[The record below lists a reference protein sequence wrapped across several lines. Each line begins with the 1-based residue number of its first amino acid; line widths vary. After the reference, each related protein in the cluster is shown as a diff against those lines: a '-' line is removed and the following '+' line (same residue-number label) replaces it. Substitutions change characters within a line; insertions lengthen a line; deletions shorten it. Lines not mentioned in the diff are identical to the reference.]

1 MPINCTF
8 FYWSPSGCG
17 TSSHRITLF
26 ELLKKTCRSYLPCDF
41 EDVQRV
47 PNSSSFGRKIHEHP
61 WRPKSLPTFISEGS
75 YWIANLLGSRLWLPN
90 AFGLIPSE
98 EIYVVYHQL
107 PFHPPKK
114 KTYKILNSKL
124 WINTRGKTRRFLVFN
139 MDFFFPSNKLGP
151 TPWPTYV
158 QVKGFPSSFSSS
170 KQSHLDQ
177 QKMVFRYS
185 IGVGVGKSSSK
196 WPF

>member
-1 MPINCTF
+1 VAHRVIA
-8 FYWSPSGCG
+8 
-17 TSSHRITLF
+17 SHFLSYK
-26 ELLKKTCRSYLPCDF
+26 KKTCRSYLPCDF

-107 PFHPPKK
+107 PFHPPQKK
-114 KTYKILNSKL
+114 HTKF
-124 WINTRGKTRRFLVFN
+124 WIQSYESIPGVKPAGFWFSTWN
-139 MDFFFPSNKLGP
+139 FFPLKQVQVGP

-177 QKMVFRYS
+177 QKMAVNRYS
-185 IGVGVGKSSSK
+185 IVGRGRV
-196 WPF
+196 